1 MFAWILTGALAASQ
15 GQAVLVQLPDAHQAI
30 AAELDWQGQQ
40 ISLSRIEGEWVA
52 LIGVD
57 LDVAA
62 GEYEMPVRFTLPG
75 GSVQAHTEILSVA
88 PGAYPETHLEVAQR
102 YVDLSEENQAR
113 AARESRKI
121 SAAYAARSPQTD
133 WLQPFTAPLP
143 GVSGGRNFG
152 HRRFFNGQPRNPHS
166 GADLRAAKGTPVF
179 AANGG
184 RIVLAEDLFFSG
196 NAVFIDHGAG
206 VVSVYLHLSQID
218 VEVGTRVE
226 QGARIGLAGSTG
238 RVTGPHLHWG
248 IRVLDA
254 RVDPFTLP
262 GMAEPQG
269 ARDGSD
275 RP

>member
-1 MFAWILTGALAASQ
+1 MLAWILTGALTALQ
-15 GQAVLVQLPDAHQAI
+15 GQAVLVRLPQAPDAI
-30 AAELDWQGQQ
+30 AAQLQWQGQQ
-40 ISLSRIEGEWVA
+40 IALTRHDNEWIA

-62 GEYEMPVRFTLPG
+62 GSYDLPVRFTLPG
-75 GSVQAHTEILSVA
+75 GSERTHNETLMIE

-102 YVDLSEENQAR
+102 YVELSPENQDR

-121 SAAYAARSPQTD
+121 AALYDAISPATD
-133 WLQPFTAPLP
+133 WLQPFAAPLV

-166 GADLRAAKGTPVF
+166 GADLRAAEGTPVY

-206 VVSVYLHLSQID
+206 VVSVYLHLSRID
-218 VEVGTRVE
+218 VAIGERVE
-226 QGARIGLAGSTG
+226 QGAPIGLAGATG

-262 GMAEPQG
+262 GMDHRG
-269 ARDGSD
+269 ARDGGN